1 MKQNRPPNE
10 LLDAARLLSISRGNP
25 ARAQDLVRQ
34 FLAVLPEEKA
44 MIEQAYA
51 AQEDLETVRSVA
63 HRLNSGGQYTGF
75 MRISAA
81 AKFLEQL
88 IDDSAPQENIVFALE
103 QLNRE
108 IQVVLDQP
116 TERLFALLVK
126 NGHE

>member
-1 MKQNRPPNE
+1 MKQSVPPNE
-10 LLDAARLLSISRGNP
+10 VLDAARLLSISRGNS
-25 ARAQDLVRQ
+25 ARAQDLVQQ
-34 FLAVLPEEKA
+34 FLAVLTEEKA
-44 MIEQAYA
+44 PIEHAYA
-51 AQEDLETVRSVA
+51 AQDLETVRSVA

-88 IDDSAPQENIVFALE
+88 VDDSAPQENIAFALE